1 MKVAIYCKTS
11 AQGERP
17 EKQRAELESFAKRMG
32 HEHEI
37 FEEKDSARG
46 SRPVKYALLK
56 RLRAKE
62 FNGLVVW
69 RLDSWAKNRNEMI
82 SEISDLLDR
91 NIFFVSLKD
100 GIDLSG
106 DVGKL
111 LFHMFS
117 VYAGFDRK
125 VMRESILLG
134 LEQAKRAGKKLGRP
148 FGARD
153 MHGRKKPAYLSQ
165 E

>member
-1 MKVAIYCKTS
+1 MACQYCKTS

-62 FNGLVVW
+62 FNGLLVW
-69 RLDSWAKNRNEMI
+69 QLDSWAKSRNEMI
-82 SEISDLLDR
+82 SEINDLLDK

-106 DVGKL
+106 DAGKL
-111 LFHMFS
+111 PEIFAYS
-117 VYAGFDRK
+117 CYRNGIK
-125 VMRESILLG
+125 V
-134 LEQAKRAGKKLGRP
+134 AA
-148 FGARD
+148 D
-153 MHGRKKPAYLSQ
+153 N
-165 E
+165 